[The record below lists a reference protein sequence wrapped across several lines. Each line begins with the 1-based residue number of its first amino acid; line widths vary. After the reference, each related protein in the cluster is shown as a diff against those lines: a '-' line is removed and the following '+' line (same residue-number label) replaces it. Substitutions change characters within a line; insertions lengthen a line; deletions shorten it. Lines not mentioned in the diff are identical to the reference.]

1 MRIGEEVLTSSSQ
14 LQSDDSPAF
23 RTRSRVRADYK
34 AATRA
39 TETTPEHIERVNQN
53 RTRMTSARQQMRE
66 TLTTAALNI
75 QDKTFTNQ
83 LALKQDL
90 HHVVHGHLLQKAFHE
105 HAAINHMATNYLKVQ
120 FPQSLNY

>member
-1 MRIGEEVLTSSSQ
+1 MIVPLFEHVVEYVQIIRQ
-14 LQSDDSPAF
+14 P
-23 RTRSRVRADYK
+23 
-34 AATRA
+34 RA

-53 RTRMTSARQQMRE
+53 RTRMTSARQQSRE

-75 QDKTFTNQ
+75 QDETFTNQ

>member
-1 MRIGEEVLTSSSQ
+1 M
-14 LQSDDSPAF
+14 
-23 RTRSRVRADYK
+23 

-53 RTRMTSARQQMRE
+53 RTRMASARQQSRE

-75 QDKTFTNQ
+75 QDEIVTNR

-105 HAAINHMATNYLKVQ
+105 HAAINHMATDYLKVQ
-120 FPQSLNY
+120 FRQSLKY

>member
-1 MRIGEEVLTSSSQ
+1 MIVPLIEHVVEYVQIIWQPLVLLRQ
-14 LQSDDSPAF
+14 L
-23 RTRSRVRADYK
+23 
-34 AATRA
+34 
-39 TETTPEHIERVNQN
+39 HIERVNQN
-53 RTRMTSARQQMRE
+53 RTRMTSACQQSHE

-75 QDKTFTNQ
+75 QDEISTNQ

>member
-1 MRIGEEVLTSSSQ
+1 MRIGEEVLTSSGQ
-14 LQSDDSPAF
+14 LPSDDSPAF

-53 RTRMTSARQQMRE
+53 RTRMTSARQQSRE

-75 QDKTFTNQ
+75 QDETFTNQ